1 MSRSLK
7 LHPPASLPTS
17 GVTSV
22 SFKAWKQTLVA
33 YLEQDTVNFLFL
45 PGGLYANWRARGKN
59 ALRIPEII
67 AADPKRTDILNR
79 LARAT
84 QARDLHPDNP
94 HNDQYDGA
102 ARDADLAELLTSR
115 NSQLSK
121 FITHIT
127 MLCPY
132 TLTNNISQI
141 STSFDWINTYLE
153 QYYNIRKQGAHFF
166 SINSIRYTAG
176 DSYQNFYMEL
186 HGALEDSL
194 RKEGAVLLYKNNDV
208 LEEDEEL
215 SPTLENFIVLTWLER
230 IDPRLPDKTAA
241 TFGHQ
246 ITGNTSLRD
255 LQPEICV
262 RIPAMLQELDE
273 ASANRA
279 AIGAAAQDA
288 SVFSPTPVHAAISF
302 QRVENTEAALRP
314 HYLVSVTNSAAYA
327 SSQTR
332 APPGHTP
339 ATPLL
344 PASASRSVTS
354 RTWLS
359 ASISLTFKTTTK
371 RRTST
376 PFPCMSQDGMMKTSH
391 ND

>member
-302 QRVENTEAALRP
+302 QRRGK
-314 HYLVSVTNSAAYA
+314 YRGRSSA
-327 SSQTR
+327 
-332 APPGHTP
+332 
-339 ATPLL
+339 PL
-344 PASASRSVTS
+344 PRVGDKFCRICFIANKGSP
-354 RTWLS
+354 RTY
-359 ASISLTFKTTTK
+359 
-371 RRTST
+371 
-376 PFPCMSQDGMMKTSH
+376 TSH
-391 ND
+391 SIATCQRLSQRDKQDLAVRLNQLDIQDDDEEEDEHAFPRHVPGWDDEDIPQ

>member
-115 NSQLSK
+115 NSQLYK

-302 QRVENTEAALRP
+302 QRRGK
-314 HYLVSVTNSAAYA
+314 YRGRSSA
-327 SSQTR
+327 
-332 APPGHTP
+332 
-339 ATPLL
+339 PL
-344 PASASRSVTS
+344 PRVGDKFCRICFIANKGSP
-354 RTWLS
+354 RTY
-359 ASISLTFKTTTK
+359 
-371 RRTST
+371 
-376 PFPCMSQDGMMKTSH
+376 TSH
-391 ND
+391 SIATCQRLSQRDKQDLAVRLNQLDIQDDDEEEDEHAFPLHVPGWDDEDIPQ

>member
-302 QRVENTEAALRP
+302 QRRGKYRGRSSAPLPRVGDKFCRICFIANKGSPRTYTSHSIANCQRLSQRDKQDLATRLNQLSLDEDEEDEDEHATP
-314 HYLVSVTNSAAYA
+314 HYVPGWDDADY
-327 SSQTR
+327 SQ
-332 APPGHTP
+332 
-339 ATPLL
+339 
-344 PASASRSVTS
+344 
-354 RTWLS
+354 
-359 ASISLTFKTTTK
+359 
-371 RRTST
+371 
-376 PFPCMSQDGMMKTSH
+376 
-391 ND
+391 